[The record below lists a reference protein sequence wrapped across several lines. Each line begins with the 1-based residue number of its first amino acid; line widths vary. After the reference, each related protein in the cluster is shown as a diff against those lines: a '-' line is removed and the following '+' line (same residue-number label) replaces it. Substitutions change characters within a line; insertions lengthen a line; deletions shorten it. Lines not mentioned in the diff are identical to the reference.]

1 MTPEQMSKLIKTL
14 RGNMSLRDFAAK
26 CDVSHTTIDN
36 LERGIDP
43 RTGKPPQI
51 KMATYEKIISA
62 CNLPSILSI
71 ADPEPDF
78 DVEAFLAAARCAP
91 SPAIDQETDQ
101 LLIKI
106 RRLTDANRNKVE
118 GYVSALLAEQ
128 QQDEIAKTKNA

>member
-1 MTPEQMSKLIKTL
+1 MTPEQMSKFIRTL

-62 CNLPSILSI
+62 CNLPSIISI

-78 DVEAFLAAARCAP
+78 DVEAFLAATHRALSRTN
-91 SPAIDQETDQ
+91 DQEDQ
-101 LLIKI
+101 LWGKI
-106 RRLTDANRNKVE
+106 CRLSPENRNKVD
-118 GYVSALLAEQ
+118 GYVSALLDEQ
-128 QQDEIAKTKNA
+128 DREEIAKTKNA